1 MFKVDHKDVFT
12 NGVENGTYEVVLY
25 NANEDAT
32 KNGAEFINIDLIIR
46 NDVNQKFQ
54 NAHIFHRVW
63 KA

>member
-1 MFKVDHKDVFT
+1 MFKVDHNDVFT

-54 NAHIFHRVW
+54 NA
-63 KA
+63 